1 MRSAIDEVDMSVLM
15 THVCQYTGPGS
26 VPVLLRE
33 HRELYCHDESFVDP
47 VAARRFENEHPGALA
62 LAAQH
67 PQALADE
74 LSARGLKVETVV
86 HNDVHPN
93 TPLPIEEIPTEML
106 QAAFEAL
113 LLFPVQLTQ
122 RLLPAMKAAGR
133 GRFVFVTSARYL
145 QPEPGF
151 AVATSI
157 RAATTAFALA
167 LAREAAPNG
176 IQVNVVAPNYLYSE
190 AYYPRARF
198 VDDPDGRAQIAAKV
212 PLGRLGRPEEV
223 GELISFL
230 ASGRAPYV
238 TGQVI
243 DFTGGW
249 P

>member
-1 MRSAIDEVDMSVLM
+1 MGVLM
-15 THVCQYTGPGS
+15 TNVCQYTGPGS

-33 HRELYCHDESFVDP
+33 HGELYCHDGSFADP
-47 VAARRFENEHPGALA
+47 VAARRFETEHSGAVA
-62 LAAQH
+62 LAAQT
-67 PQALADE
+67 PKALADE
-74 LSARGLKVETVV
+74 LAARGTAIETVI

-93 TPLPIEEIPTEML
+93 TPLPIEEISLEMF
-106 QAAFEAL
+106 QAAFDDL
-113 LLFPVQLTQ
+113 LLFPTRMTQL
-122 RLLPAMKAAGR
+122 LLPAMKKARR
-133 GRFVFVTSARYL
+133 GSFVFVTSARYL

-167 LAREAAPNG
+167 LAREVAPHG

-198 VDDPDGRAQIAAKV
+198 IDDPEGRAQIAAKV
-212 PLGRLGRPEEV
+212 PLGRLGRPGEI
-223 GELISFL
+223 GELIAFL
-230 ASGRAPYV
+230 ASGRAPFV

>member
-1 MRSAIDEVDMSVLM
+1 MSVLL
-15 THVCQYTGPGS
+15 THVRQYAGPGS

-33 HRELYCHDESFVDP
+33 HHTLYCHDASFVDP
-47 VAARRFENEHPGALA
+47 AAARNFEAEHAGAVA
-62 LAAQH
+62 LAAQTPH
-67 PQALADE
+67 ALADE
-74 LSARGLKVETVV
+74 LAARDIAIETVI

-93 TPLPIEEIPTEML
+93 TPLPIEEIPTAML
-106 QAAFEAL
+106 QAAFDAL
-113 LLFPVQLTQ
+113 LLFPAQLTQ
-122 RLLPAMKAAGR
+122 RLLPAMKAR
-133 GRFVFVTSARYL
+133 RSGRFVFVTSARYR
-145 QPEPGF
+145 QAEPGF

-167 LAREAAPNG
+167 LAREVAPYG

-198 VDDPDGRAQIAAKV
+198 IDDPAGRAHIAAKV
-212 PLGRLGRPEEV
+212 PLGRLGKPEEI
-223 GELISFL
+223 GELIGFL
-230 ASGRAPYV
+230 ASGRSPFV

>member
-1 MRSAIDEVDMSVLM
+1 MSVLL
-15 THVCQYTGPGS
+15 TNVCQYAGPGS

-33 HRELYCHDESFVDP
+33 HGRLYCHDSRFFDP
-47 VAARRFENEHPGALA
+47 AVAGKFEAAHRGAVA
-62 LAAQH
+62 LAAQT
-67 PQALADE
+67 PDALADE
-74 LSARGLKVETVV
+74 LAGRSIAIETVI

-93 TPLPIEEIPTEML
+93 TPLPIEEIPAAML
-106 QAAFEAL
+106 QAAFDAL
-113 LLFPVQLTQ
+113 LLFPARLTQ
-122 RLLPAMKAAGR
+122 RLLPAMKARGR
-133 GRFVFVTSARYL
+133 GRFIFVTSARDR
-145 QPEPGF
+145 QPESGY

-167 LAREAAPNG
+167 LAREAAPHG

-198 VDDPDGRAQIAAKV
+198 VDDPVGRAQIAAKV
-212 PLGRLGRPEEV
+212 PLGRLGTPAEI
-223 GELISFL
+223 GELVGFL
-230 ASGRAPYV
+230 ASGRAPFV

>member
-1 MRSAIDEVDMSVLM
+1 MSVLM
-15 THVCQYTGPGS
+15 TNVCQYTGPGS

-33 HRELYCHDESFVDP
+33 HRELYCHDDSFVDP
-47 VAARRFENEHPGALA
+47 AVARRFENEHPGALA
-62 LAAQH
+62 LAAQD

-74 LSARGLKVETVV
+74 LAARRLNVETVV

-106 QAAFEAL
+106 QAAFDAL
-113 LLFPVQLTQ
+113 LLFPAQLTQ
-122 RLLPAMKAAGR
+122 RLLPAMKATGR

-145 QPEPGF
+145 QPEAGF
-151 AVATSI
+151 AVATCI

-167 LAREAAPNG
+167 LARETAGHG

-198 VDDPDGRAQIAAKV
+198 IDDPDGRAQIAAKI
-212 PLGRLGRPEEV
+212 PLGRLGRPEEI

-230 ASGRAPYV
+230 ASGRDPFV

>member
-1 MRSAIDEVDMSVLM
+1 MSVLI
-15 THVCQYTGPGS
+15 THACQYTGPGS

-33 HRELYCHDESFVDP
+33 HGSLCCHDASFADP
-47 VAARRFENEHPGALA
+47 DAARRFETAHPGAKA
-62 LAAQH
+62 LSAQT

-74 LSARGLKVETVV
+74 LAALGVAVEAVV

-93 TPLPIEEIPTEML
+93 TPLPIEHLPPEAL
-106 QAAFEAL
+106 QAAFDAL
-113 LLFPVQLTQ
+113 LLFPARLTQ
-122 RLLPAMKAAGR
+122 LLLPAMKAAGR

-167 LAREAAPNG
+167 LAREAAPHG

-198 VDDPDGRAQIAAKV
+198 IDDPAGRAQIAAKV
-212 PLGRLGRPEEV
+212 PLGRLGRPEEI
-223 GELISFL
+223 GELIGFL
-230 ASGRAPYV
+230 ASGRSPFV